1 MDDLPVLRMRNTSGM
16 VTTQD
21 PLVKFL
27 YLLARNEVTTG
38 KIDQMIDYELGGG
51 TADLTNGWLG
61 EWAKDAAERL
71 RW

>member
-1 MDDLPVLRMRNTSGM
+1 MDDLPVLRMRNTSGN
-16 VTTQD
+16 VSTD
-21 PLVKFL
+21 DLLVQFL
-27 YLLARNEVTTG
+27 YLLARSEVPTG
-38 KIDQMIDYELGGG
+38 VIDQIIDYQLKGG